1 MLSSGLTVARVTFTD
16 GVFELKLPG
25 EELSVRRDRQFDF
38 LEEESSDP
46 ALYWAAVQRN
56 KNKKRKE
63 KNKNKRLRGSY
74 SHKGECIE
82 MQFLL
87 DYK

>member
-38 LEEESSDP
+38 LEVESSDP
-46 ALYWAAVQRN
+46 AKYWATI
-56 KNKKRKE
+56 KK
-63 KNKNKRLRGSY
+63 
-74 SHKGECIE
+74 IE
-82 MQFLL
+82 IRI
-87 DYK
+87 KTNG